1 MIRQVLIAAV
11 LAAAVAAPRFASAEP
26 QGSEPKNDV
35 AGKFIAAAKAQDRR
49 AALSLLAADV
59 AIDYPTGADLG
70 RQGHGEGQ
78 AFVIGYL
85 DGLFDAES
93 GLSVDSAAPEGDAVR
108 FLAHKTRSNDRYAID
123 VEVQDHQVV
132 KVTVN
137 LEDRAALA
145 ALDPTS

>member
-1 MIRQVLIAAV
+1 MIRQVLIAAM
-11 LAAAVAAPRFASAEP
+11 LATAVAGPRIAAAEP
-26 QGSEPKNDV
+26 QKDV
-35 AGKFIAAAKAQDRR
+35 ADAFIAAAQAQDRK
-49 AALSLLAADV
+49 AALSLLADDV
-59 AIDYPTGADLG
+59 AIDFPTGADLG
-70 RQGHGEGQ
+70 RQGHGQGQ

-108 FLAHKTRSNDRYAID
+108 FLAHKTRSNERFAIE

-137 LEDRAALA
+137 LQDRAALA
-145 ALDPTS
+145 ALDPAS